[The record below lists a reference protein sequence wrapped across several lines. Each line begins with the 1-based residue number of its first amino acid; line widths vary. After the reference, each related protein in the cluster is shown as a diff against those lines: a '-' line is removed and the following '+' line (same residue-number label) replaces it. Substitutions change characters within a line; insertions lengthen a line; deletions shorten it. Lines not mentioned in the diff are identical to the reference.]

1 MIPDIGLMVGLYII
15 TRMIVIICDKNQAT
29 LPKVFSA
36 VTILVALVCIVDLL
50 NKGSAGIPR
59 GF

>member
-15 TRMIVIICDKNQAT
+15 TRMIVVICDKDKTAT
-29 LPKVFSA
+29 PKVFSA
-36 VTILVALVCIVDLL
+36 ITILVTLFCIVDLL
-50 NKGSAGIPR
+50 NKGSSGIPR